1 MNRNEFIADAAYLMS
16 LHYAIAVYQGY
27 YLCVCG
33 TATGTGTQF
42 YRHIADIIAA
52 RTIDKAPIK
61 LPDMYHIHQED
72 NQ

>member
-1 MNRNEFIADAAYLMS
+1 MNRNEFIADAAYVMS
-16 LHYAIAVYQGY
+16 LHHAIAIDHGY

-33 TATGTGTQF
+33 TDTGTRTQF

-61 LPDMYHIHQED
+61 LQ
-72 NQ
+72 

>member
-1 MNRNEFIADAAYLMS
+1 MNRNEFIADAAYVIS
-16 LHYAIAVYQGY
+16 LHHAIVIKHGY

-42 YRHIADIIAA
+42 YRHIAAIIAA
-52 RTIDKAPIK
+52 RTIDKAPIG
-61 LPDMYHIHQED
+61 LPDVYHIHQED